1 MTASVTPLLVW
12 TITPPEPTSPL
23 QGSYTL
29 GYEFQ
34 TATTQKINHLGLY
47 LPSTSSGFSSS
58 HTITLWNSSQS
69 VLATA
74 TVPAGPCVS
83 IDYFCWFPLDGS
95 PGLEVSLPP
104 GTYRVGAFYD
114 TNPSGFTNDP
124 FVAQISPSGIVI
136 NPNPT
141 VSGNFVRGYAGV
153 GNVYPNLGAN
163 TSIRS
168 YFGPN
173 VGFLSATPYSGPTG
187 QLWPLGV
194 PDPLPVK
201 SDPLMVWTNTPP
213 SPSKLPFS
221 ATVGFEFQLGATR
234 RVEELGI
241 YATPVGF
248 TSEHKLTLWNSSQ
261 TPLATATVSSGVHT
275 TTDYFHWVPI
285 DGPPGSYVT
294 LPPGTYRVGAF
305 YDVDNTGFSNDAFI
319 EQVSISSIGVN
330 PTVSANYIIGYS
342 GPGDTYPSFAGDPSF
357 RSFFGPNVRFKPK
370 PTGQLWPI
378 GSIFPEE

>member
-1 MTASVTPLLVW
+1 MPYNPLFSL
-12 TITPPEPTSPL
+12 
-23 QGSYTL
+23 
-29 GYEFQ
+29 Q
-34 TATTQKINHLGLY
+34 TAPTEENFFPFGDITAGFEFSLLENKTVNKIGLY
-47 LPSTSSGFSSS
+47 YPSAGFSTS
-58 HTITLWNSSQS
+58 HNVYLWNVNNTTTPILTLTVNSGTYTP
-69 VLATA
+69 VDYFYWV
-74 TVPAGPCVS
+74 TVPDTLLLANNAYRVAASYPAVIPGDLLSGS
-83 IDYFCWFPLDGS
+83 IDDIIATYPVNDLNLLEGGTTFNDGYSITQLDS
-95 PGLEVSLPP
+95 YP
-104 GTYRVGAFYD
+104 T
-114 TNPSGFTNDP
+114 TPSG
-124 FVAQISPSGIVI
+124 
-136 NPNPT
+136 
-141 VSGNFVRGYAGV
+141 VSGY
-153 GNVYPNLGAN
+153 L
-163 TSIRS
+163 S

-357 RSFFGPNVRFKPK
+357 RSFFGPNVRFKST